1 MKIRT
6 LSLFSGIGAFEET
19 FKTLNIEN
27 EIVAYSEI
35 EDFISKSYSLIH
47 NIDEKNNLGDITKI
61 DIEKIPNF
69 DLVTYGFPCQDI
81 SIIGKQKGLEK
92 NSKTRSSLVWNVL
105 KIIEYH
111 KPKICIGE
119 NVKALVGKKIK
130 EDFNK
135 IIERLNELGY
145 TTYYKVLN
153 SKNFGVPQN
162 RERVY
167 IVSIRN
173 DIKID
178 FDFVECTDDNKKL
191 IDILELG
198 QDFAEDYYFKN
209 LKSIIQ
215 KKSIFKER
223 FEVLNPYTNISRC
236 LTTKSCKATIT
247 NTYIPDYYGIRGL
260 TERECF
266 KLQGFNPSY
275 VKLLKENGISK
286 NRLYYMIGNSITV
299 NVLKTIFTKL
309 FIDNNI
315 FEYQTINK

>member
-6 LSLFSGIGAFEET
+6 LSLFSGIGAFEEAL
-19 FKTLNIEN
+19 KILDIKN

-35 EDFISKSYSLIH
+35 ESFISKSYSLIH
-47 NIDEKNNLGDITKI
+47 NIDESKNLGDITKI
-61 DIEKIPNF
+61 KIEDIPQF

-81 SIIGKQKGLEK
+81 SRIGQQKGLKE

-119 NVKALVGKKIK
+119 NVKTLVGKNFKNDFDKIVEK
-130 EDFNK
+130 
-135 IIERLNELGY
+135 LNELGY

-178 FDFVECTDDNKKL
+178 FDFVECTDDSKKL

-198 QDFAEDYYFKN
+198 QEFTEDYYFKN
-209 LKSIIQ
+209 FKGFLNKKS
-215 KKSIFKER
+215 SIFKKK

-236 LTTKSCKATIT
+236 LTTKSCKASIT
-247 NTYIPDYYGIRGL
+247 NTFIVDYFGIRGL
-260 TERECF
+260 TEKECF
-266 KLQGFNPSY
+266 KLQGFNPGY

-286 NRLYYMIGNSITV
+286 NKLYYMIGNSITV
-299 NVLKTIFTKL
+299 TVLETIFKEL
-309 FIDNNI
+309 FIEI
-315 FEYQTINK
+315 L